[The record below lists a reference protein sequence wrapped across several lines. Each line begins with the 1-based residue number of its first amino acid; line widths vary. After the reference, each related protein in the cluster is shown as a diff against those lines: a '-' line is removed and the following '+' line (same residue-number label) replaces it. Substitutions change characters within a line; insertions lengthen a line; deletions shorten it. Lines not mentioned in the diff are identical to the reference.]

1 MSTIALFCL
10 LFVILFH
17 ALAFVGEAF
26 LWMRPALHRGM
37 IRKVN
42 PGLDMDPADQ
52 ARVTRILMINQGV
65 YNLMIALGGIA
76 ALMTPGAAG
85 TALATYVFAFAIAAG
100 ATLAFTTVAFV
111 GAALQAIPALIGLWF
126 LLS

>member
-1 MSTIALFCL
+1 MSAIALACL
-10 LFVILFH
+10 WIVILFH
-17 ALAFVGEAF
+17 TGAFIAEAF

-42 PGLDMDPADQ
+42 PTLEIDPADQ
-52 ARVTRILMINQGV
+52 ARATRILMINQGV

-76 ALMTPGAAG
+76 ALVVGGEAG
-85 TALATYVFAFAIAAG
+85 TALAVYVFVFALAAG
-100 ATLAFTTVAFV
+100 ATLAFTTVAFA
-111 GAALQAIPALIGLWF
+111 GAALQALPGLIGLWF